1 MTVYTDTTTVSESA
15 VLDFTEYLVN
25 PKYAKF
31 VNTVDKAFDKWGSVN
46 GIYVQPGTPGTLN
59 PATGKYTGGTA
70 ATNVSIKAIF
80 NPVSQYM
87 VNGTSVLASD
97 VIIKVSPKGLTRVP
111 GVGEKIKRGTETYTI
126 LNPKHIKP
134 ADTNIVLIYHAR
146 KD

>member
-1 MTVYTDTTTVSESA
+1 MTAYTETITISESA
-15 VLDFTEYLVN
+15 ALDFTEYPVN
-25 PKYAKF
+25 PLYSDF
-31 VNTVDKAFDKWGSVN
+31 VDLADEMFTEWGSVN
-46 GIYVQPGTPGTLN
+46 AIYVQPGSPGTFN
-59 PATGKYTGGTA
+59 PATGKYTGATA
-70 ATNVSIKAIF
+70 ATNVPIKAIF
-80 NPVSQYM
+80 SPVSQYM

-111 GVGEKIKRGTETYTI
+111 AVGDKIKRGTETYTI